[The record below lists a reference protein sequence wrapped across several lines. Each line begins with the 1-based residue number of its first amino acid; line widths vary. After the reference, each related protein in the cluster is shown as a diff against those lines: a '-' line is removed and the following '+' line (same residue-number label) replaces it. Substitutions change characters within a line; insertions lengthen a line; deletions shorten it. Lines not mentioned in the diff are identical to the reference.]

1 MNLLVASLQAL
12 DVSEDAGELATI
24 KTELLLALQ
33 DDELRKAVEEL
44 SAAEEFK
51 ELAHAMVTAIYDQD
65 AQAIEDAATARFDE
79 LLAFAQRVV
88 ARCPALKPVV
98 VSVAKALMAG
108 LVRYNDDDMDG
119 EASDSSSSSSASSC
133 CSDDHETLDV
143 EVFTEQVPLHLGV
156 VCNGCKAAPLV
167 GVRYKSLEVSHF
179 DLCEGCEASGNY
191 MRFEPFVKITDP
203 SRAPKQKRTS
213 EIVHPFATCD
223 GCEMSPIVGVRFKS
237 DTKEDFDLC
246 DGCEASG
253 KWTESHGPFS
263 KIEDPCLAT
272 TMDTS
277 TTASSATT
285 MDTATTESS
294 IDTTV
299 SPVITTVATRSLA
312 TTTITASLATT
323 ANLVTASTAV
333 LEASLATAHHFTTT
347 IARSISDMANRTS
360 TDTMATGLLPSLTTV
375 DTTVDPLDL
384 VLQATSVASG
394 HRDFHHGRHTRFSD
408 EEEDEQQQEGRCH
421 RRRHGCGRG
430 RWGHEEARTAQEIF
444 DTAPRT
450 AFATDAD
457 MEIEDAADVRAES
470 GDGNVAITET
480 EDKANYSETLAQLAS
495 MGFEDVEKNIRALE
509 LTDGNVGGAVNM
521 LLSE

>member
-1 MNLLVASLQAL
+1 MTRTLEIKTTHAEPQTLPMTIEDGETLTMTKLQTLAASLLPDKTEFSLQYTDSDGDQVTVTTDADVDELDNHVEVDGQTRRQPTLIGAMNLLVASLQAL

-65 AQAIEDAATARFDE
+65 AQAIEDAATARFAE

-263 KIEDPCLAT
+263 KI
-272 TMDTS
+272 
-277 TTASSATT
+277 
-285 MDTATTESS
+285 
-294 IDTTV
+294 
-299 SPVITTVATRSLA
+299 
-312 TTTITASLATT
+312 
-323 ANLVTASTAV
+323 
-333 LEASLATAHHFTTT
+333 
-347 IARSISDMANRTS
+347 
-360 TDTMATGLLPSLTTV
+360 
-375 DTTVDPLDL
+375 
-384 VLQATSVASG
+384 
-394 HRDFHHGRHTRFSD
+394 
-408 EEEDEQQQEGRCH
+408 
-421 RRRHGCGRG
+421 
-430 RWGHEEARTAQEIF
+430 
-444 DTAPRT
+444 
-450 AFATDAD
+450 
-457 MEIEDAADVRAES
+457 
-470 GDGNVAITET
+470 
-480 EDKANYSETLAQLAS
+480 
-495 MGFEDVEKNIRALE
+495 
-509 LTDGNVGGAVNM
+509 
-521 LLSE
+521 

>member
-1 MNLLVASLQAL
+1 IPARDN
-12 DVSEDAGELATI
+12 
-24 KTELLLALQ
+24 
-33 DDELRKAVEEL
+33 
-44 SAAEEFK
+44 
-51 ELAHAMVTAIYDQD
+51 

-79 LLAFAQRVV
+79 LLPFAQRVV

-119 EASDSSSSSSASSC
+119 EAADSSSSSSASSC

-179 DLCEGCEASGNY
+179 DLCEGCEASG
-191 MRFEPFVKITDP
+191 
-203 SRAPKQKRTS
+203 
-213 EIVHPFATCD
+213 
-223 GCEMSPIVGVRFKS
+223 
-237 DTKEDFDLC
+237 
-246 DGCEASG
+246 

-263 KIEDPCLAT
+263 KIEDPCLATTAGLAT

-294 IDTTV
+294 VDTTV

-333 LEASLATAHHFTTT
+333 LEASLATAHHSTTT
-347 IARSISDMANRTS
+347 IARSISDMADRTS
-360 TDTMATGLLPSLTTV
+360 TDIMATGLLPSLTTV

-394 HRDFHHGRHTRFSD
+394 FS
-408 EEEDEQQQEGRCH
+408 
-421 RRRHGCGRG
+421 
-430 RWGHEEARTAQEIF
+430 
-444 DTAPRT
+444 
-450 AFATDAD
+450 
-457 MEIEDAADVRAES
+457 
-470 GDGNVAITET
+470 
-480 EDKANYSETLAQLAS
+480 L
-495 MGFEDVEKNIRALE
+495 
-509 LTDGNVGGAVNM
+509 LT
-521 LLSE
+521 S

>member
-1 MNLLVASLQAL
+1 
-12 DVSEDAGELATI
+12 
-24 KTELLLALQ
+24 
-33 DDELRKAVEEL
+33 
-44 SAAEEFK
+44 
-51 ELAHAMVTAIYDQD
+51 
-65 AQAIEDAATARFDE
+65 
-79 LLAFAQRVV
+79 
-88 ARCPALKPVV
+88 
-98 VSVAKALMAG
+98 
-108 LVRYNDDDMDG
+108 
-119 EASDSSSSSSASSC
+119 
-133 CSDDHETLDV
+133 
-143 EVFTEQVPLHLGV
+143 
-156 VCNGCKAAPLV
+156 
-167 GVRYKSLEVSHF
+167 
-179 DLCEGCEASGNY
+179 
-191 MRFEPFVKITDP
+191 
-203 SRAPKQKRTS
+203 
-213 EIVHPFATCD
+213 
-223 GCEMSPIVGVRFKS
+223 
-237 DTKEDFDLC
+237 
-246 DGCEASG
+246 
-253 KWTESHGPFS
+253 
-263 KIEDPCLAT
+263 
-272 TMDTS
+272 MDTS

-323 ANLVTASTAV
+323 ANLVTAVCSVVTVTTTTTMVILTLTSTGLHSQSTAV

-384 VLQATSVASG
+384 VLQVTSVASG